1 MSKKEKRQFPCLPL
15 LLCTLAAAL
24 AGTAFFRSLRAMW
37 VFYDPNLKVIGGA
50 TGLFLILLFNIA
62 ALLTLACAGAYSGKE
77 IYEKKPFKI
86 IAAVCLALT
95 ALLMLGDIAIAVING
110 FQTNL
115 VVLMYLKRELVF
127 VVPFALLVFLL
138 IAFPITGHKSKKIIA
153 GLTLLAVSAVMLF
166 RVYPSSSYE
175 ITSDPC
181 VMDTGSGYSVVFPTN
196 AKGTAYI
203 EYEYGGKSY
212 KTYAQNNGRIISDRY
227 LHSINVPYEH
237 LDGNSYKVGGTRV
250 IEDFSY
256 GSRLGKSAEK
266 GPYKLKTPV
275 SDTQKYLVVSDW
287 HSYLKDAYSAI
298 SYIGDYDA
306 VLLLGDAAAGMD
318 FEEEAVKFIAEFG
331 GRLTGGTMPA
341 IYVRGN
347 HDTRGEF
354 ASQLSAYLG
363 YDNFD
368 YQVSRGPYSFLVL
381 DSGEDKED
389 SHVEYGGLDDYYTN
403 RIEMIDRLESA
414 GRNGAKTIALTH
426 AWQVSEPEKD
436 LSLRA
441 WDCFDRYGVSFVIS
455 GHMHE
460 CRFLDGADDSEKEYL
475 EKYPDITAYIDG
487 GHHGKTYIASAITL
501 SPSGVYFEAYDNS
514 GNKVIN
520 EEKPWR

>member
-1 MSKKEKRQFPCLPL
+1 MPL
-15 LLCTLAAAL
+15 LLCALAAAL

-37 VFYDPNLKVIGGA
+37 VFYDPFLKVTGGA
-50 TGLFLILLFNIA
+50 TGLFLILLLNIA
-62 ALLTLACAGAYSGKE
+62 ALLTLACVGAYSGKE
-77 IYEKKPFKI
+77 YYEKKPVKI
-86 IAAVCLALT
+86 VAAVCLTLT
-95 ALLMLGDIAIAVING
+95 AVLVLADIVIAVLNG
-110 FQTNL
+110 LQTNL
-115 VVLMYLKRELVF
+115 VVLMYLKHELYF
-127 VVPFALLVFLL
+127 VIPFAVLVFLL
-138 IAFPITGHKSKKIIA
+138 VAFPLTGQKCKKILA
-153 GLTLLAVSAVMLF
+153 SLTLLAVSAVMLF
-166 RVYPSSSYE
+166 RIFPPASYE

-196 AKGTAYI
+196 RKGTAYI
-203 EYEYGGKSY
+203 EYEYGGKTY
-212 KTYAQNNGRIISDRY
+212 KTYAQNNGRIISDRC

-250 IEDFSY
+250 IEDYSY
-256 GSRLGKSAEK
+256 GSRLGKTAEK
-266 GPYKLKTPV
+266 GPYTLNTPV

-306 VLLLGDAAAGMD
+306 VILLGDPSAGMD
-318 FEEEAVKFIAEFG
+318 FEEEAVKYIADFG
-331 GRLTGGTMPA
+331 GRLTGGTIPA

-354 ASQLSAYLG
+354 ASKLPSYLG
-363 YDNFD
+363 YDRLY

-389 SHVEYGGLDDYYTN
+389 SHAEYGGLSDYLTN
-403 RIEMIDRLESA
+403 RSKMIDRLESA
-414 GRNGAKTIALTH
+414 GKSGSKTIALSH

-436 LSLRA
+436 LSIRA
-441 WDCFDRYGVSFVIS
+441 WDCFDKYGVSFVLS

-460 CRFLDGADDSEKEYL
+460 CRFIDGSDDAEKEYL
-475 EKYPDITAYIDG
+475 EKYPGITAYLDG
-487 GHHGKTYIASAITL
+487 GHHGKTYIASAVTL
-501 SPSGVYFEAYDNS
+501 TPSGVKFEAYDNS
-514 GNKVIN
+514 GSKVLD